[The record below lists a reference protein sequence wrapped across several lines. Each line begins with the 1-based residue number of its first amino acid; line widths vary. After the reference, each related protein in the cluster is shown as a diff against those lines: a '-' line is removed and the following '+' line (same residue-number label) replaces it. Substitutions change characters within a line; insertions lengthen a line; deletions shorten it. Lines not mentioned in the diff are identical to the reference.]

1 MRGLR
6 KEEMSRFRIGDRIK
20 VLSVVAT
27 PFAGLQGDV
36 VEVVSQPQNI
46 VALDR
51 YTVVFAWGE
60 KQIFFDIQLERAIP
74 LTQTAV
80 A

>member
-1 MRGLR
+1 MA
-6 KEEMSRFRIGDRIK
+6 RFKIGDRITI
-20 VLSVVAT
+20 LSVVAT

-36 VEVVSQPQNI
+36 VEVEPQPQNI

-60 KQIFFDIQLERAIP
+60 KQTFFFMQIEPATRLSQA
-74 LTQTAV
+74 AV
-80 A
+80 LSG